1 MAKNKTECKTLYF
14 TVPEMRHFSF
24 SYQYV
29 CNTSVVLLGEG
40 GILSIKHVKM
50 YKRLDMIHLKSDIVI
65 PLHNQKVDC
74 LKLLYS

>member
-14 TVPEMRHFSF
+14 TVPEMRHFLF
-24 SYQYV
+24 NYQYV
-29 CNTSVVLLGEG
+29 WNTSVVLGRG
-40 GILSIKHVKM
+40 GILSIKHIKM

-65 PLHNQKVDC
+65 PLHSQNVDC